1 MKDKLFWYLW
11 VILILILLLII
22 KSMVNHQVTEL
33 PEPKTPK
40 YQMVTPMPDF
50 KPEINKPETVKIET
64 SVEPFETVELDIEE
78 KIILDEQGNVKRI
91 KYIKP

>member
-11 VILILILLLII
+11 LILVLILFLII
-22 KSMVNHQVTEL
+22 KSMVNRVTQL
-33 PEPKTPK
+33 PEPETPK
-40 YQMVTPMPDF
+40 YQMLTPMPDF
-50 KPEINKPETVKIET
+50 KPEINKPETIKIET

>member
-1 MKDKLFWYLW
+1 M
-11 VILILILLLII
+11 
-22 KSMVNHQVTEL
+22 SNRVTEL
-33 PEPKTPK
+33 PGPKTPK

-50 KPEINKPETVKIET
+50 KPEINKPETIKIET

>member
-11 VILILILLLII
+11 LILVLILFLII
-22 KSMVNHQVTEL
+22 KSMSNRVTEL
-33 PEPKTPK
+33 PELKTPK

-50 KPEINKPETVKIET
+50 KPEINKPETIKIET
-64 SVEPFETVELDIEE
+64 SVEPFETVELEIEE